1 MKHLK
6 LAIFLVLLSFVEEG
20 FGQTA
25 PDFEERVGFAIPKT
39 IYFTGEKIWLSIL
52 VETQAGTTSSRVGYA
67 ELWNRYGES
76 VALAKVPLESGLAFN
91 FLQLPDDLPSDHYLL
106 RVFTRV
112 SPFQNL
118 EEGLVQ
124 EFVTVFN
131 PRIPP
136 EVVADRNENPDQES
150 DSPFISVSSKSV
162 QQGGQLEITY
172 AGPDSLLELAVAVAN
187 PFLSEK
193 GKISSKEIYESIESR
208 KVVPEFYGHIIE
220 AKIRTDAQDS
230 TISGLYYLSLHGEKS
245 ALFTDRPDA
254 DGSLF
259 FDAGGLRHW
268 DYLIAQGREDQP
280 MNNFEIISPSPQT
293 RFKAGF
299 QFPKLQISPSDE
311 PLLKELLRGSQIE
324 EYFVQE
330 FQNEPIPVVTGFVED
345 RTFILDD
352 YNRFEDVETHIKEYV
367 PEVSVRTR
375 EKNKELR
382 VLNVLQNRS
391 FTENPLLLVDAMP
404 VFDVGFLLAFN
415 PAKFEKMEI
424 LSRPFFLNEE
434 IYPGVISFSSFQND
448 FGGFPLPA
456 NAVYVPYPG
465 IQPPVTEHNT
475 LFGPA
480 AQESGIMDWRTILY
494 WSPASENLTQDGS
507 WSVTA
512 PLVKGVFQ
520 VKVKTRDSSG
530 KVNYES
536 ATFEVK

>member
-6 LAIFLVLLSFVEEG
+6 LAFVLVLLSFVGEG
-20 FGQTA
+20 FGQTN
-25 PDFEERVGFAIPKT
+25 PEYEERVGFAIPKT
-39 IYFTGEKIWLSIL
+39 IYFTGEKIWLSIQ
-52 VETQAGTTSSRVGYA
+52 VESLAGAANSRIGYA

-91 FLQLPDDLPSDHYLL
+91 FLQLPDDLPSDQYLL

-136 EVVADRNENPDQES
+136 EVVADRNENPDQEP
-150 DSPFISVSSKSV
+150 DSPLLSVSSKSV
-162 QQGGQLEITY
+162 QPGGQLEITY
-172 AGPDSLLELAVAVAN
+172 SGSDSLLELAVAVAN
-187 PFLSEK
+187 PFLSEG
-193 GKISSKEIYESIESR
+193 GKISSKEIYESIETR

-220 AKIRTDAQDS
+220 AKIRSDAQDS

-245 ALFTDRPDA
+245 ALFTDRPDG

-268 DYLIAQGREDQP
+268 DYLIAQGRENQP
-280 MNNFEIISPSPQT
+280 MNDFEIISPSPQT
-293 RFKAGF
+293 RFRTGF

-311 PLLKELLRGSQIE
+311 PLLKELLRGGEIE

-404 VFDVGFLLAFN
+404 VFDAGFLLGFN

-434 IYPGVISFSSFQND
+434 IYPGVVSFSSFQND
-448 FGGFPLPA
+448 FGGFPLPT

-480 AQESGIMDWRTILY
+480 TQESGIMDWRTILY
-494 WSPASENLTQDGS
+494 WSPASESLTQDNS

-530 KVNYES
+530 KVKEEY

>member
-6 LAIFLVLLSFVEEG
+6 LAFVLVLLSFVEEG
-20 FGQTA
+20 FGQTS

-39 IYFTGEKIWLSIL
+39 IYFTGEKIWLSIQ
-52 VETQAGTTSSRVGYA
+52 VESPAGTTSSRVGYA

-91 FLQLPDDLPSDHYLL
+91 FLQVPDDLPSDHYLL

-136 EVVADRNENPDQES
+136 EVVADRTENPDQKP
-150 DSPFISVSSKSV
+150 DSPLLSVSSRAV
-162 QQGGQLEITY
+162 QPGGQLEITY
-172 AGPDSLLELAVAVAN
+172 AGSDSLFELAVAVAN
-187 PFLSEK
+187 PFLSQK

-268 DYLIAQGREDQP
+268 DYLIAQGRENQL

-293 RFKAGF
+293 RFRTGF

-367 PEVSVRTR
+367 PEVLVRTR

-404 VFDVGFLLAFN
+404 VFDVGFLLGFN

-456 NAVYVPYPG
+456 NAVYMPYPG
-465 IQPPVTEHNT
+465 IQPPVTEHKK
-475 LFGPA
+475 LFHPA

-494 WSPASENLTQDGS
+494 WSPASESFTEVNS

-520 VKVKTRDSSG
+520 VKVATRDSSG
-530 KVNYES
+530 KVNEEY